1 MKARLAVLAAALAAV
16 AVPSAAHH
24 SGAMFDA
31 SKNLTLEGSVK
42 TFKWSNPHA
51 WIELEVAGTNG
62 SSDQWSIEMNSPN
75 ALLNKGWKRTSF
87 KAGDKVKIVIHPLR
101 DGKKGGTVVEATTAD
116 GTLLKG

>member
-1 MKARLAVLAAALAAV
+1 MNARPALLAAALAAL
-16 AVPSAAHH
+16 AAPTAAHH

-31 SKNLTLEGSVK
+31 SKNLTLQGSVK

-51 WIELEVAGTNG
+51 WVELVVTGSDGT
-62 SSDQWSIEMNSPN
+62 SDQWSIEMNSPN

-116 GTLLKG
+116 GTMLKG

>member
-1 MKARLAVLAAALAAV
+1 MKAHPALLAVTLAALAA
-16 AVPSAAHH
+16 PTAAHH

-31 SKNLTLEGSVK
+31 AKNLTLEGTVK

-51 WIELEVAGTNG
+51 WVELVVTDASGA
-62 SSDQWSIEMNSPN
+62 SDQWSIEMNSPN

-101 DGKKGGTVVEATTAD
+101 DGKKGGTVVEATTAS
-116 GTLLKG
+116 GTTLKG